1 MDSFFGIGFPELV
14 LILIVAGIVMGPER
28 IGHAARWLGRT
39 TAQLQKISRGFV
51 RQLNQELDSSGDGQ
65 AIKETMQELQQLRKE
80 LTDLRGEVN
89 KTTQDATRTGQKA
102 VEDIQNSIKPPTMKP
117 PTLPMPPKNEDQGQA
132 NQVIRM
138 GQRTLRP
145 FPNYPPPWISL
156 TIPNNGQSKFP
167 LKYAGK

>member
-28 IGHAARWLGRT
+28 IGQTARWIGRT
-39 TAQLQKISRGFV
+39 TAQLQKISRGFM

-89 KTTQDATRTGQKA
+89 QTTRDATRSGQKA
-102 VEDIQNSIKPPTMKP
+102 IEDIQNSIKPPNIMP
-117 PTLPMPPKNEDQGQA
+117 PTLPIPPKSEN
-132 NQVIRM
+132 
-138 GQRTLRP
+138 
-145 FPNYPPPWISL
+145 IS
-156 TIPNNGQSKFP
+156 
-167 LKYAGK
+167 AGKPGGANKRNGAADSTAVPQLPAPLDVPDDPE

>member
-51 RQLNQELDSSGDGQ
+51 RQLNQELDSSDDGQ

-89 KTTQDATRTGQKA
+89 QVTGEATRSGQKA
-102 VEDIQNSIKPPTMKP
+102 VQDIQNSIKPPTMTP
-117 PTLPMPPKNEDQGQA
+117 PTFPAPPKNNEQA
-132 NQVIRM
+132 EAK
-138 GQRTLRP
+138 TD
-145 FPNYPPPWISL
+145 SSSEK
-156 TIPNNGQSKFP
+156 NGAADSTAVPQLPTP
-167 LKYAGK
+167 LDVPDDPE

>member
-14 LILIVAGIVMGPER
+14 LILIVAGVVMGPER

-89 KTTQDATRTGQKA
+89 QTTREATRSGQKA
-102 VEDIQNSIKPPTMKP
+102 VEDIQNSIKPPNMKP
-117 PTLPMPPKNEDQGQA
+117 PTFPVPPKDEGQA
-132 NQVIRM
+132 AAR
-138 GQRTLRP
+138 
-145 FPNYPPPWISL
+145 SDSASDK
-156 TIPNNGQSKFP
+156 NGAAESTAVPKLPTP
-167 LKYAGK
+167 LDVPDDPE

>member
-28 IGHAARWLGRT
+28 IGQTARWIGRT

-89 KTTQDATRTGQKA
+89 QTTREATRSGQKA
-102 VEDIQNSIKPPTMKP
+102 VEDIQNSIKPPSMKP
-117 PTLPMPPKNEDQGQA
+117 PTLPIPPKNEAVSESKSDEA
-132 NQVIRM
+132 NK
-138 GQRTLRP
+138 
-145 FPNYPPPWISL
+145 
-156 TIPNNGQSKFP
+156 NNGAADATAVPQLPTP
-167 LKYAGK
+167 LEVPDDPE

>member
-28 IGHAARWLGRT
+28 IGQTARWIGRT

-51 RQLNQELDSSGDGQ
+51 RQLNQELDSSGDGK

-89 KTTQDATRTGQKA
+89 QTTKEATRTGQKA
-102 VEDIQNSIKPPTMKP
+102 IEDIQNSIKPPSMKP
-117 PTLPMPPKNEDQGQA
+117 PVLPIPTKNEAVSESKSDEA
-132 NQVIRM
+132 NK
-138 GQRTLRP
+138 
-145 FPNYPPPWISL
+145 
-156 TIPNNGQSKFP
+156 NNGATDATAVPQLPTP
-167 LKYAGK
+167 LEVPDDPE